1 MTRTWLR
8 LRGDG
13 PYAKLINL
21 DRVQH
26 LEYRPAGPRGDVPA
40 APATARGAFAG
51 PVDAGCLWL
60 DGAAADAV
68 ARALGLADPAPPGP
82 TGPTV
87 PAAEL
92 VAVPPPTPAR
102 PEEVEP
108 W

>member
-13 PYAKLINL
+13 PSLKLINL

-26 LEYRPAGPRGDVPA
+26 LEYRSAGPRGDGPA
-40 APATARGAFAG
+40 APATACVAFAG
-51 PVDAGCLWL
+51 PEDAGCLWL

-68 ARALGLADPAPPGP
+68 ARALGLAAPAPLGPAGP
-82 TGPTV
+82 T
-87 PAAEL
+87 AEL
-92 VAVPPPTPAR
+92 VAVPPPAPVR
-102 PEEVEP
+102 PEEMEP